1 MINRRDF
8 LSSAAAASAI
18 LPASGLPAAAQGLAK
33 TSFGPTTVDIST
45 GHAGHSSLPTALGY
59 WKDEG
64 LDVNVFGVAGET
76 AGVQLL
82 SGTKI
87 DFISLVGT
95 GLLSARAKG
104 IPLKAVYMHARMPI
118 GRFVVPKSA
127 GITKVADLKGKTIGT
142 PVIHPDPYLE
152 GIYKEAGL
160 DPKDI
165 KMVATGTGA
174 PALLALKRGDIAAW
188 MSWDTA
194 VAELENR
201 GMEFIEFRPSY
212 FDTLFGNA
220 VVTREEL
227 IRDNPKMVVGMCRGI
242 AKAVHFGL
250 ANPDAAVRLHW
261 KLYPQ
266 SKPQGADEAKLLADS
281 RRVFLSRFAD
291 YELHD
296 TKKYGES
303 LAKQWD
309 SPRRADEG
317 AGPAAGRLRRQ
328 AGLHQR
334 VRRPDQRLGSRPGR
348 GAGEGLGSGLGD
360 CGLGA
365 EQTSA
370 PDRISRRSC
379 RRRR

>member
-8 LSSAAAASAI
+8 LSTAAAASAI
-18 LPASGLPAAAQGLAK
+18 LPAAGFPAAAQGLAK

-82 SGTKI
+82 SGSKI

-118 GRFVVPKSA
+118 GRFVVPKSS
-127 GITKVADLKGKTIGT
+127 GITKVADLKGKVIGT
-142 PVIHPDPYLE
+142 PVIHPDPYVE

-165 KMVATGTGA
+165 KIVATGTGA

-188 MSWDTA
+188 MSWDSA

-212 FDTLFGNA
+212 FGSLFGNA
-220 VVTREEL
+220 VVT
-227 IRDNPKMVVGMCRGI
+227 
-242 AKAVHFGL
+242 
-250 ANPDAAVRLHW
+250 
-261 KLYPQ
+261 
-266 SKPQGADEAKLLADS
+266 
-281 RRVFLSRFAD
+281 
-291 YELHD
+291 
-296 TKKYGES
+296 
-303 LAKQWD
+303 
-309 SPRRADEG
+309 
-317 AGPAAGRLRRQ
+317 
-328 AGLHQR
+328 
-334 VRRPDQRLGSRPGR
+334 
-348 GAGEGLGSGLGD
+348 
-360 CGLGA
+360 
-365 EQTSA
+365 
-370 PDRISRRSC
+370 
-379 RRRR
+379 